1 MPVSALVSLAEALEV
16 GYSKCKDPSRHLMRA
31 AGVKL
36 KVHCLL
42 SKTGAVVSPGVGI
55 LNTQW
60 DYSHLCSVRRF
71 SLSTV
76 EPICSAEKC
85 IGNECANESGDLGF
99 FRRMWVKMAFN

>member
-1 MPVSALVSLAEALEV
+1 MPVSALVSFAGALEV
-16 GYSKCKDPSRHLMRA
+16 GYSKCKNPDHHLMRA

-60 DYSHLCSVRRF
+60 DYSHLCSVRR
-71 SLSTV
+71 
-76 EPICSAEKC
+76 
-85 IGNECANESGDLGF
+85 
-99 FRRMWVKMAFN
+99 